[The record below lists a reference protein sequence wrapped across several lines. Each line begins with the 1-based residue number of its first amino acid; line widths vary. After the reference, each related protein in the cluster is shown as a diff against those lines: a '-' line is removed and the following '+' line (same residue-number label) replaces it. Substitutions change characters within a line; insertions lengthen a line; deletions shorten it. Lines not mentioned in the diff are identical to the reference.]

1 MSSTINNFKIAY
13 ESVWLRD
20 FLQDVMNRNM
30 KYVFVSLNKMVK
42 SFPILLFK

>member
-30 KYVFVSLNKMVK
+30 KNV
-42 SFPILLFK
+42 LLSSKKG